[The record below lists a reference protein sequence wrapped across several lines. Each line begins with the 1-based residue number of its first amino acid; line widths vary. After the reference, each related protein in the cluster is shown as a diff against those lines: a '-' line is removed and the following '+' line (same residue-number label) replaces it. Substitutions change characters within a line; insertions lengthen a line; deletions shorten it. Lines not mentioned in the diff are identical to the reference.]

1 MPMKMPF
8 GPPWFQDIEWN
19 TPNALMATVPGFEN
33 VATAW
38 VKQSMKNQGVASIP
52 GLRDLRGNNG
62 CYLKKTAGTGD
73 LPG

>member
-1 MPMKMPF
+1 
-8 GPPWFQDIEWN
+8 
-19 TPNALMATVPGFEN
+19 MATVPGFEN

-52 GLRDLRGNNG
+52 GLSDLRGNNG